1 LDARRFYWN
10 GDRGVMAYV
19 EYNGKEYDA
28 RHGGPFDRGAADSY
42 YGRPSKPHFYTG
54 ATNQSQLVP
63 VYGMS
68 DSAIAEYHA
77 GYDYN
82 EMMGDKKEW

>member
-1 LDARRFYWN
+1 M
-10 GDRGVMAYV
+10 GKV
-19 EYNGKEYDA
+19 EFNGKEYDA

-54 ATNQSQLVP
+54 ATNQSQLVS

-82 EMMGDKKEW
+82 EMNGDKKEW